1 MKERKLK
8 LRKRLGKNLS
18 DNALTRYVTFSALY
32 AAQGIPEGI
41 TYFAMPA
48 WLAMNGKSAMEI
60 AALVS
65 VMLIPWS
72 FKILIAPLM
81 DRFTLLSMGR
91 KRPWVIFGQLGLI
104 LSFLNLGLV
113 PDPLNNLTG
122 LMIAGFFVNFFGAFQ
137 DVATDGM
144 AVEVIPANEQ
154 ARANG
159 LMWGSK
165 TVGVSTSLIFGTWLI
180 NNIGFSMAVSL
191 LSLVIVFIMAFPIYF
206 KERPGEKLLPWTR
219 GKASMDSKKTQLR
232 SWTHIFKSLYRVVIL
247 KSSLILCIGIF
258 ILGLMYGMIDTLL
271 PIFSIQELGWTNTYF
286 SNVLSITSVI
296 GGFMGMFIGGYLV
309 DYFGKI
315 KMLTIYLILIT
326 SVIAVF
332 ASMNNLWNSMFVSI
346 AFILSYTTLYTFL
359 CIAIFAS
366 AMHLC
371 WKTVAATQ
379 FTLYMALSNM
389 GRALGAGML
398 GVLKTSFNWETV
410 FLIIAVIP
418 FSIIILIQFI
428 NLRKHRIVVKSFDAI
443 SQKINPNPVLKIQ
456 ELDTSII
463 KR

>member
-1 MKERKLK
+1 MRGKFNRAKN
-8 LRKRLGKNLS
+8 RLDRNLS
-18 DNALTRYVTFSALY
+18 GNAITRYATFSALY

-41 TYFAMPA
+41 TYFALPA
-48 WLAMNGKSAMEI
+48 WLAMNGKSPMEI

-91 KRPWVIFGQLGLI
+91 KRPWVIFGQIGLI
-104 LSFLNLGLV
+104 LSFINLGLV
-113 PDPLNNLTG
+113 HDPMNNITG
-122 LMIAGFFVNFFGAFQ
+122 LMIAGFLVNFFGAFQ

-144 AVEVIPANEQ
+144 AVEVIPRKEQ

-165 TVGVSTSLIFGTWLI
+165 TIGLSLSLITGTWLI
-180 NNIGFSMAVSL
+180 NNFGFSFAVSS
-191 LSLVIVFIMAFPIYF
+191 LSLVVAAIMIFPLF
-206 KERPGEKLLPWTR
+206 FRERAGEKLLPWTP
-219 GKASMDSKKTQLR
+219 GKASLISKKTQLK
-232 SWTHIFKSLYRVVIL
+232 SWMHIFKSLYKVVKL

-258 ILGLMYGMIDTLL
+258 ILGIMYGLIDTLL
-271 PIFSIQELGWTNTYF
+271 PIFSIQELGWTNSYF
-286 SNVLSITSVI
+286 SNVLSTTNVI
-296 GGFMGMFIGGYLV
+296 GGLLGMFIGGYMV

-315 KMLTIYLILIT
+315 KMLTIYLILLTILIGAFAFIT
-326 SVIAVF
+326 
-332 ASMNNLWNSMFVSI
+332 NLWSSFFIMI
-346 AFILSYTTLYTFL
+346 AFILSYCTLYTFL

-389 GRALGAGML
+389 GRATGASLLGI
-398 GVLKTSFNWETV
+398 LKTSFTWEIV
-410 FLIIAVIP
+410 FLTIAVIP
-418 FSIIILIQFI
+418 FVLIIIIQFI
-428 NLRKHRIVVKSFDAI
+428 NLKRHRIIVNSFDV
-443 SQKINPNPVLKIQ
+443 SPVEIT
-456 ELDTSII
+456 TSPII
-463 KR
+463 KNKEYS